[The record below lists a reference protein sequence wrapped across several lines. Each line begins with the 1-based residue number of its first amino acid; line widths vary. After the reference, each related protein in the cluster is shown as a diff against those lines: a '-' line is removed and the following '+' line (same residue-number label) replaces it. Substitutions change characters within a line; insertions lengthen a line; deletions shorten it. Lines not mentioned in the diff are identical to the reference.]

1 MSRLPTMD
9 NPSQSPQLE
18 TQAFYAYAVIVHI
31 QEDTHTDDVIRVAAA
46 SSTVMSASDY
56 LTN

>member
-1 MSRLPTMD
+1 MD